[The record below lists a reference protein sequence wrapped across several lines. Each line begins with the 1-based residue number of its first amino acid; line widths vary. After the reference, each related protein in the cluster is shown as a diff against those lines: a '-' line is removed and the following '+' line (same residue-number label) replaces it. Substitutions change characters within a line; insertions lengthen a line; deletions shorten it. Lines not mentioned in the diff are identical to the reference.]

1 MPDQSHDHEPVGT
14 DQPGGNSANVVDL
27 ASAQHSR
34 LRAEASRLRATN
46 EALIGLAK
54 ANLAAQAQT
63 HAAVLAI
70 LEAESLSALD
80 HKLGG
85 RVAGALGVDAVRIL
99 IEGHQPLKSA
109 RCILGAAPGLSDM
122 LLGEGAE
129 RLGRTDP
136 RFADSLYGAQAS
148 RLGSQALCRFETA
161 GHVGVLCLAAREPGA
176 FEPEQSADLVHFL
189 ARVLERR
196 MNPWLRAE

>member
-1 MPDQSHDHEPVGT
+1 MSEPGAGT
-14 DQPGGNSANVVDL
+14 EPQAGNVVDL

-34 LRAEASRLRATN
+34 LRTENARLQATN
-46 EALIGLAK
+46 EALIALART
-54 ANLAAQAQT
+54 NLAAQAQT

-70 LEAESLSALD
+70 LEADTLGALD
-80 HKLGG
+80 RKLAG
-85 RVAGALGVDAVRIL
+85 RAAGALGVDAVRVL

-109 RCILGAAPGLSDM
+109 QAIHGAAPGLVDL
-122 LLGEGAE
+122 LLGDAAE

-136 RFADSLYGAQAS
+136 RFADALYGPQAS
-148 RLGSQALCRFETA
+148 RLSSQALCRLEAA
-161 GHVGVLCLAAREPGA
+161 GHQGVLCLAAREPGA

-196 MNPWLRAE
+196 LALWLRQG